1 MSRYGGSGAFGR
13 LASGLG
19 FWRISE
25 FEQRRKIIPNENN
38 VEILAKGEAM
48 SKTCLKLISEDKRS
62 KKALKKLIQNKLDDA
77 PKNFVLKHLG
87 EELGFK
93 YSSFKYFIRR
103 ENITYDKTKTKWSGS
118 KGKYHTLDE
127 EKVKKVIKLPHPKWK
142 DKTIGVKGAAK
153 ILGVS
158 QSTLD
163 RYLKEHSIKN
173 GLHKANHPDIVKN
186 FEGKYKRNDFDS
198 AVKFMLWWIKE
209 YDKTPSI
216 VEIVSGSQ
224 AGIVP
229 FTHEWIKKE
238 YKTYNLFLDAIEES
252 IGEPIYCRGHLGGGN
267 GGGQHSEYT
276 TLKLID
282 WYENAET
289 NPSIDF
295 PLVGEKIIYKPQ
307 KSNGRMVSYYVVKA
321 LHREGQPIIHKL
333 RSSVKYTRE
342 QWVKAKLH
350 NGQGSSRGANSRENL
365 TVEQV
370 LSITPDYCPYLHNYF
385 NVSKEDCRLWYHGMN
400 GQILSNHDGM
410 EEMHIPSLDKTNP
423 SLGYFIENVDVTS
436 WAFNRMKGQFTTE
449 NFFRVFKL
457 KNNELNANRI

>member
-1 MSRYGGSGAFGR
+1 M
-13 LASGLG
+13 
-19 FWRISE
+19 
-25 FEQRRKIIPNENN
+25 N
-38 VEILAKGEAM
+38 
-48 SKTCLKLISEDKRS
+48 KTRLKLISEDKRS

-77 PKNFVLKHLG
+77 PENFVLKHLG
-87 EELGFK
+87 EELGFEYK
-93 YSSFKYFIRR
+93 SFSHFIKK
-103 ENITYDKTKTKWSGS
+103 ENILYDKTKTKWSGGR
-118 KGKYHTLDE
+118 GKYHALDE
-127 EKVKKVIKLPHPKWK
+127 ERVKKVMKLPHPKWK
-142 DKTIGVKGAAK
+142 DKTISVKGAAK
-153 ILGVS
+153 ILGVC

-209 YDKTPSI
+209 YDKTPTT

-252 IGEPIYCRGHLGGGN
+252 IGEPIYCRGHLGSGF

-307 KSNGRMVSYYVVKA
+307 KSNERMVSYYVVKA
-321 LHREGQPIIHKL
+321 LHKEGQPTIHKL
-333 RSSVKYTRE
+333 RSSVKYTRK
-342 QWVKAKLH
+342 QWAKARL
-350 NGQGSSRGANSRENL
+350 NEGQGSRKKTAAGEPNNRENL
-365 TVEQV
+365 TIEQV
-370 LSITPDYCPYLHNYF
+370 LSIMPDYCQYLYNHF

-400 GQILSNHDGM
+400 GKCLANHDPI
-410 EEMHIPSLDKTNP
+410 EEMHTPSLDKINP
-423 SLGYFIENVDVTS
+423 SLGYFIENVDITS
-436 WAFNRMKGQFTTE
+436 WSFNRMKGQFTTE
-449 NFFRVFKL
+449 NFIKMFKL
-457 KNNELNANRI
+457 QTMN